1 MSEGK
6 IESDPLFVGLTRP
19 PMLGGVPQ
27 TYLVVNVMVGV
38 LMFINFEAKI
48 KSMIAMALAHL
59 VGYLISFR
67 EPRFMDLFFVKTQ
80 KCNKCRNKLFHG
92 ANSYDPY

>member
-1 MSEGK
+1 MSDGK
-6 IESDPLFVGLTRP
+6 ITIDPLFVGLTRP

-38 LMFINFEAKI
+38 LLFINLDAKL
-48 KSMIAMALAHL
+48 KSFIGMIAAHII
-59 VGYLISFR
+59 GYLLAFK

-80 KCNKCRNKLFHG
+80 KCNKCRNKMFHG